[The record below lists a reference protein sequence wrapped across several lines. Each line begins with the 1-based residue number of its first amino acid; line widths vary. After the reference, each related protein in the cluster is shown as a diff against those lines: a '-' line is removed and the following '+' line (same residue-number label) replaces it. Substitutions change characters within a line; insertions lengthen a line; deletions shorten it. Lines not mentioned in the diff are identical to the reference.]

1 MAEYIRART
10 QDQKEERMNEIKKI
24 TDELFKTH
32 PYHEITLSTI
42 AEKLSWSRANLYKYA
57 TTKEEIFLEI
67 VADNMCEYFTALIA
81 SFPENNHFCPETVAE
96 LWSAIIN
103 AHQDYFRYSA
113 YLLTIIER
121 NVSFERLKA
130 FKKKYYDFAAIF
142 LSRLEETLNITKEKA
157 EALNSKILTY
167 ASSYTTSCINNPL
180 IVQALKE
187 LDIKI
192 LPRDF
197 YRDIK
202 DFVLMNVFWAIKQ

>member
-32 PYHEITLSTI
+32 PYHEITLSAI

-67 VADNMCEYFTALIA
+67 VADNMNHYFTALIA
-81 SFPENNHFCPETVAE
+81 AFPENNHFCPETVAE

-103 AHQDYFRYSA
+103 ANQDYFKYSA

-121 NVSFERLKA
+121 NVSLERLKT
-130 FKKKYYDFAAIF
+130 FKKKYYDFETIF
-142 LSRLEETLNITKEKA
+142 LSRLQETFNITKEKA
-157 EALNSKILTY
+157 ATLNSRIFSYT
-167 ASSYTTSCINNPL
+167 SSYSTNCINNPL

-192 LPRDF
+192 TPRDF
-197 YRDIK
+197 YSDIK
-202 DFVLMNVFWAIKQ
+202 DFILMNIFWVTKQ